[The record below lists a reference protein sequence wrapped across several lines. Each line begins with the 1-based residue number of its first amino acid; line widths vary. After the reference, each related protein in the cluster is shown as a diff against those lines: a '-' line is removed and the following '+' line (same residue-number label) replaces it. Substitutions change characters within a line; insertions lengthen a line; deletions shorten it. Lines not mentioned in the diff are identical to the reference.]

1 MKIQDHAA
9 LQRACRGELAIF
21 ESVVPQEMLGEIKT
35 RLDAAYAATPDHK
48 QFFGSAKDIL
58 HTLREIPVFKE
69 LESESVR
76 LASDWV
82 DSTLKAKAEMGP
94 WFGLRVGSLATHA
107 NSHCRHFDSHVLTLV
122 ILLQS
127 ADDDE
132 RAGDLIAYTKP
143 RRLPGRSRNLF
154 TKSLQWTERNM
165 PLALRLARTK
175 RHLDQGV
182 CTRIK
187 GKPGSVFVFNGF
199 LMQHCNLDVLDGERR
214 SLIVHYLDPGLSMGL
229 SALNRFR
236 RDFAPP
242 TEPARAA
249 EPVAQP
255 IEPVAGLD
263 AT

>member
-1 MKIQDHAA
+1 MNKHDHAA
-9 LQRACRGELAIF
+9 LLRACRGELAIF
-21 ESVVPQEMLGEIKT
+21 ESVVPKRLLGEIKT
-35 RLDAAYAATPDHK
+35 KLDAAHAATPDHK
-48 QFFGSAKDIL
+48 QFFGSAKDVL
-58 HTLREIPVFKE
+58 HTLRDVPKFRE

-76 LASDWV
+76 LASEWV
-82 DSTLKAKAEMGP
+82 DSTLKAKAAMGP
-94 WFGLRVGSLATHA
+94 WFGLRVGSVTTDA

-143 RRLPGRSRNLF
+143 RGLPGRGRNLF

-165 PLALRLARTK
+165 PLSLRSARTR
-175 RHLDQGV
+175 RHLDRGI

-187 GKPGSVFVFNGF
+187 GRAGSVFVFNGF
-199 LMQHCNLDVLDGERR
+199 LMQHCNLDVLNGERR

-242 TEPARAA
+242 TDPAR
-249 EPVAQP
+249 PV
-255 IEPVAGLD
+255 EPVAGMD

>member
-1 MKIQDHAA
+1 MHMKKQDHDA
-9 LQRACRGELAIF
+9 LQRACRGELAVF
-21 ESVVPQEMLGEIKT
+21 ESVVPEQLLAEIKSK
-35 RLDAAYAATPDHK
+35 LDVAHDATPDHK
-48 QFFGSAKDIL
+48 QFFTSAKDVL
-58 HTLREIPVFKE
+58 HTLREIPKFKE

-82 DSTLKAKAEMGP
+82 ESTLKAKAAMGP
-94 WFGLRVGSLATHA
+94 WFGLRVGSPTTDS
-107 NSHCRHFDSHVLTLV
+107 NSHCRHYDSHVLTLV

-127 ADDDE
+127 ADDE
-132 RAGDLIAYTKP
+132 RAGDLIAYTRP
-143 RRLPGRSRNLF
+143 RRLPGRTRNLF
-154 TKSLQWTERNM
+154 TKSLQWSERNM
-165 PLALRLARTK
+165 PLPLRLARTQ
-175 RHLDQGV
+175 RHLDQGI

-199 LMQHCNLDVLDGERR
+199 LMQHCNLDVMNGERR

-242 TEPARAA
+242 TEPVRPV
-249 EPVAQP
+249 EPVT
-255 IEPVAGLD
+255 GMD